1 MTLVSKSYAQVVN
14 SIHRGDYVLTL
25 DTTEFIKY
33 KRIRIIAKD
42 YGFKI
47 KDIKPASLGWYEAI
61 TRDNRTEL
69 LIHVE
74 TGRLL
79 EYDDLRREYKEVE

>member
-1 MTLVSKSYAQVVN
+1 MP
-14 SIHRGDYVLTL
+14 TL
-25 DTTEFIKY
+25 DTTEFINY
-33 KRIRIIAKD
+33 QQIRKIAKD

-47 KDIKPASLGWYEAI
+47 KAIKATSLGWYEAI

-69 LIHVE
+69 LIHAE

-79 EYDDLRREYKEVE
+79 EYDDLKQEYKEVE